1 MKKILVTGAN
11 GQLGSEL
18 QQLSGFYPQFHFLF
32 ADSKVLPID
41 QADAVYS
48 YFEKNKPDY
57 CINCAAYT
65 AVDKAEIEIARAMLV
80 NGTAVGFLAKA
91 ALANLCQLLH
101 ISTDY
106 VFDGTAVSPIEENA
120 VVNPLGIYGIS
131 KQQGEALA
139 FEFSP
144 GAIVVRTSWVYSAF
158 GNNFVKTMV
167 RLMGE
172 RKELNVVNDQFGS
185 PTYAAD
191 LAKALL
197 TIIGFLDT
205 QEDRKQYSGIYH
217 YSNQGIISWY
227 DFAAAIKDMI
237 SSSCTVHPI
246 PGSAYPTPAK
256 RPAYSAFN
264 TDKISQTFNIP
275 ILPWKESL
283 QLCLLQLQQYLAK

>member
-91 ALANLCQLLH
+91 ALANQCQLLH

-264 TDKISQTFNIP
+264 TDKISKTFNIP

-283 QLCLLQLQQYLAK
+283 QVCLLQLQQYLAK

>member
-18 QQLSGFYPQFHFLF
+18 QQLSALYPQFHFLF

-41 QADAVYS
+41 QADAVYG
-48 YFEKNKPDY
+48 YFEKNQPDY

-65 AVDKAEIEIARAMLV
+65 AVDKAETEIARAMLV

-91 ALANLCQLLH
+91 ALANQCQFLH

-106 VFDGTAVSPIEENA
+106 VFDGTAVAPIEENTP
-120 VVNPLGIYGIS
+120 VNPLGIYGIS

-144 GAIVVRTSWVYSAF
+144 GAIVVRTSWVYSAY
-158 GNNFVKTMV
+158 GNNFVKTML

-172 RKELNVVNDQFGS
+172 RKEFNVVKDQFGS

-191 LAKALL
+191 LAKAML
-197 TIIGFLDT
+197 TIIGFLEK
-205 QEDRKQYSGIYH
+205 QEDPKQYSGIYH
-217 YSNQGIISWY
+217 YSNQGIISRY
-227 DFAAAIKDMI
+227 DFALAIKDLV
-237 SSSCTVHPI
+237 SSSCTVQPI

-264 TDKISQTFNIP
+264 TDKISKTFNIP

-283 QLCLLQLQQYLAK
+283 QVCLLQLQQYLTN

>member
-91 ALANLCQLLH
+91 ALANQCQLLH

-120 VVNPLGIYGIS
+120 RVNPLGIYGIS

-144 GAIVVRTSWVYSAF
+144 GAIVLRTSWVYSAY

-172 RKELNVVNDQFGS
+172 RKELNVVNDQYGS

-191 LAKALL
+191 LAKVLL

-237 SSSCTVHPI
+237 SSTCTVHPI

-264 TDKISQTFNIP
+264 TDKISKTFNIP

-283 QLCLLQLQQYLAK
+283 QVCLLQLQQYLAK

>member
-91 ALANLCQLLH
+91 ALANQCQLLH

-227 DFAAAIKDMI
+227 DFAVAIKDMI
-237 SSSCTVHPI
+237 SSTCTVHPI

-283 QLCLLQLQQYLAK
+283 QVCLLQLQQYLAK